1 MAASLQDRLTVA
13 SALILQSPPGEVN
26 DVFNDLRPIVG
37 DDSELERGLI
47 PALAQYNTEQ
57 LTLVELPNEKMPVR
71 SQSPDSQTQTGAMIC
86 AAARVSSEEGDRFLD
101 PHSQKTF
108 AFDHLR
114 LAASHLA
121 PFSPPNPDQEET
133 RAELDQLAETYV
145 KNHYQNAVWKVFS
158 IPHQL
163 PDPSVSPPLFAS
175 HPNPSL
181 EDPTGDPE
189 TPLDPDNAPALE
201 PPTEPSTEHQT
212 HQADHENQNPS
223 SPSSSSSSQKFKLY
237 IVGNKYN
244 PTNYWSVPFPVL
256 CLAVC
261 LNWNMLYRTGRWRS
275 IYEID
280 MDAGK
285 VQGEIE
291 VNVHYYEQGN
301 VSFFLLDFIR
311 IHKKRKGVEAEKK
324 DAQVQLSTNH
334 QPMIEISGEESSN
347 KKRGAKEVV
356 EAIQKAESS
365 YQAALNNAYS
375 HLGDDTFKLLR
386 RALPVTKQKVNWNNL
401 KSRIVLDDH

>member
-57 LTLVELPNEKMPVR
+57 LTLVELPNEKMP
-71 SQSPDSQTQTGAMIC
+71 AMIC

-212 HQADHENQNPS
+212 HQADPENQNPS

-244 PTNYWSVPFPVL
+244 PTNYW
-256 CLAVC
+256 
-261 LNWNMLYRTGRWRS
+261 TGRWRS

-301 VSFFLLDFIR
+301 V
-311 IHKKRKGVEAEKK
+311 
-324 DAQVQLSTNH
+324 QLSTNH

-347 KKRGAKEVV
+347 KKPKEVV
-356 EAIQKAESS
+356 EAIQKTESG